1 MQSLSSFDYF
11 VSIVLLKT
19 FNFLEMVYNFLIKK
33 RNKTINTKSKY
44 FVEIV
49 QLMIFLKKNYSWQM
63 INMLNKKTKVL
74 FTNDDTTSS

>member
-49 QLMIFLKKNYSWQM
+49 QLMI
-63 INMLNKKTKVL
+63 
-74 FTNDDTTSS
+74 